1 MREEV
6 NFDNNGNMKTRT
18 LDFPAI
24 NLEDDSEFDQVSMA
38 TPKSPLSDLTAMY
51 SSVEEEHSE
60 ETLQECIF
68 PLPDENPSPTFAPLH
83 KDDGNTDISSQL
95 NEIVMDYSK
104 DDEGPI
110 LQERSLEPEVIA
122 QKDVAE
128 FAPPFLKENLEV
140 FEQEKESAFN
150 PQDWEIQK
158 NKLKNIIII
167 ILIVFVLLLLIFKQK
182 SSIKNAS
189 TPVTLPNL
197 SKEKSIDEKNQSQ
210 DEVSENNNYSEEKE
224 TVEVSNLSTE
234 VLEQC
239 VIILESSSSY
249 ANRDM
254 TRILAKTNIN
264 NALKTLKKIGA
275 DENIIAY
282 TETIYNEL
290 SGDGDRD
297 TIFNDASELNDYVL
311 KCQE

>member
-24 NLEDDSEFDQVSMA
+24 NLKDDPEFEQISMG
-38 TPKSPLSDLTAMY
+38 TPQSPLSDLTAMY
-51 SSVEEEHSE
+51 SSVDEEHSE
-60 ETLQECIF
+60 EIIQECSF
-68 PLPDENPSPTFAPLH
+68 PLPDEDFPPPSH
-83 KDDGNTDISSQL
+83 EDNCNTDISSQL

-104 DDEGPI
+104 DDEGPV
-110 LQERSLEPEVIA
+110 LQERSSEPESA
-122 QKDVAE
+122 TKKDVAE

-140 FEQEKESAFN
+140 FDQEKESAFN

-158 NKLKNIIII
+158 NKLKNIVII
-167 ILIVFVLLLLIFKQK
+167 ILIVFVVLLLIFKQK

-197 SKEKSIDEKNQSQ
+197 SNEKNQFHN
-210 DEVSENNNYSEEKE
+210 DVSEDNNYSGEKE

-239 VIILESSSSY
+239 VIVLESSSSY

-282 TETIYNEL
+282 TEAIYNEL
-290 SGDGDRD
+290 SDDGDRD
-297 TIFNDASELNDYVL
+297 TIFNDASKLNDYVL